1 MDGANDIRSNTLESL
16 DAVVQKVESE
26 IGVLERAAHKIRLNE
41 LKGGRELA
49 LAITNLQQGLLWLK
63 DSKSKI

>member
-1 MDGANDIRSNTLESL
+1 MDGANIIRSDVLEDL
-16 DAVVQKVESE
+16 EAVLENCESE
-26 IGVLERAAHKIRLNE
+26 ISVLERAANKIRRNE
-41 LKGGRELA
+41 LQGGRELA

>member
-1 MDGANDIRSNTLESL
+1 MDGANIIRTGTLENISG
-16 DAVVQKVESE
+16 VIQNVEDE
-26 IGVLERAAHKIRLNE
+26 IDILERAANKIRMNE
-41 LKGGRELA
+41 LSGGRELA